1 MTTDKCTNATEKC
14 TDLKGSENCDAAN
27 MIDISIS
34 KDVLVIGAGS
44 FGLEAAGKIA
54 AQGYSVSVIG
64 VKTACARQ
72 SGCTS
77 EMLET
82 GKVNI
87 MQDVAIESLAGV
99 TGDFRTVL
107 IKTADNGTLCN
118 ETGCSEK
125 VEKVFGAIVVAPQYS
140 YYTLN
145 KKYGLTLNDKVVSQ
159 SQFEAMIGDPESQK
173 KIANGVNGNGSTVA
187 FLTGFAQEGD
197 PTSTS
202 RVLTSALAVQNMEN
216 CNAYIYAGNVKVGAK
231 GLERLFTQGRH
242 AGVVCFKPSQM
253 PVIEQTS
260 TVEQGGNCDNKQA
273 GGTIKITI
281 KDPVVRTDVELT
293 PDYIVVEEAVVVG
306 QQNLDIASTLRIDA
320 DLYGFLPSNNVH
332 RFPAKSNRDGIFVVN
347 NSLDAA
353 NAALKLKELI
363 GNGIKK
369 VAANKAKVDEDRC
382 VICLTCYRSCPHG
395 AIFWQNGAA
404 AISQVA
410 CQGCGICAS
419 ECPMDAIQLGDFT
432 DDSLRTSIKD
442 AVVSAK
448 DNQKDGQPLIV
459 AFCCKNS
466 ALEACEAATK
476 FGHEMPQGFR
486 MVKVPCA
493 GKVDVEFIMKAFV
506 EGADGVMVAACHEGN
521 CKAERGNIYAKW
533 RVNEIQKRLEKMG
546 LEKNRL
552 IFTTIA
558 SNMAK
563 EFAGKVN
570 AFAAAIQ

>member
-1 MTTDKCTNATEKC
+1 MTTDKCTNVTEKC
-14 TDLKGSENCDAAN
+14 ADTKENCDN
-27 MIDISIS
+27 MVDISIS

-77 EMLET
+77 KMLET

-87 MQDVAIESLAGV
+87 MQDVAIDSLAGV
-99 TGDFRTVL
+99 TGDFRATL
-107 IKTADNGTLCN
+107 IKNAGNGA
-118 ETGCSEK
+118 EYSEK

-140 YYTLN
+140 YSTLN

-159 SQFEAMIGDPESQK
+159 SQFEAMIADPESQK
-173 KIANGVNGNGSTVA
+173 KILNGVNGNGSTVA

-253 PVIEQTS
+253 PTIEQNLNDGVN
-260 TVEQGGNCDNKQA
+260 TV
-273 GGTIKITI
+273 KITI

-293 PDYIVVEEAVVVG
+293 PDYVVVEEAVVVG
-306 QQNLDIASTLRIDA
+306 QQNLDIASTLRIDT

-363 GNGIKK
+363 GNGIKR

-404 AISQVA
+404 AISPAA

-570 AFAAAIQ
+570 AFAAAIK